1 MKKINNRTM
10 KENNVRILLNTI
22 RKKGPISRAE
32 LAKELD
38 LTSPT
43 ITSQTSELLE
53 KHLSSE
59 IGRIENHPT
68 GRKPIMLSI
77 NPTACYV
84 MGLVMTNAFITVVLG
99 DFAGEIH
106 QQRKTAIDPA
116 LGRDRILS
124 RMIEELQSMRD
135 GSGIPR
141 EQILAL
147 GVSAPGPLDSENG
160 ILTAPPNFPD
170 WRSVPICQI
179 LERALGIPAVLDKE
193 SNAAALAEY
202 YASDESDVPT
212 FYILILRNSIGG
224 CPMESSRILRGFK
237 DYSGDIG
244 HMLVDINGPQ
254 CTCGQFGCLECLAS
268 GNALVRRTQ
277 AELKALRN
285 RNCAVEYDI
294 ETLTIE
300 DIVENARKGI
310 PLFENVLEYAAQMMA
325 LAIGNIITILCP
337 GRFIL
342 GGPFLDIYPEF
353 LDRVAEQVHKRRYP
367 YCVDEI
373 RIERSR
379 LGSEWYTKGAI
390 MLALD
395 CCQKR
400 LCGEWRISE
409 NGG

>member
-1 MKKINNRTM
+1 
-10 KENNVRILLNTI
+10 
-22 RKKGPISRAE
+22 
-32 LAKELD
+32 
-38 LTSPT
+38 
-43 ITSQTSELLE
+43 
-53 KHLSSE
+53 
-59 IGRIENHPT
+59 
-68 GRKPIMLSI
+68 
-77 NPTACYV
+77 
-84 MGLVMTNAFITVVLG
+84 
-99 DFAGEIH
+99 
-106 QQRKTAIDPA
+106 
-116 LGRDRILS
+116 
-124 RMIEELQSMRD
+124 
-135 GSGIPR
+135 
-141 EQILAL
+141 
-147 GVSAPGPLDSENG
+147 
-160 ILTAPPNFPD
+160 
-170 WRSVPICQI
+170 
-179 LERALGIPAVLDKE
+179 
-193 SNAAALAEY
+193 
-202 YASDESDVPT
+202 
-212 FYILILRNSIGG
+212 
-224 CPMESSRILRGFK
+224 MESSRILRGFK